1 MVLSE
6 STKTNLSAAWF
17 AIQVKG
23 THEKRVTSLLECQS
37 YECFLPLYTSRRRWS
52 DRIKRVDLPLFPG
65 YVFSRFASS
74 DRVPVLK
81 TPSVI
86 GIVGVGST
94 PTPIDDSEID
104 AIQRVVKS
112 GSSVSPHPYLKVG
125 QTVRINDGCFY
136 GIEGIIADVR
146 GRDHL
151 ILSVGL
157 LQRSVAVEI
166 DSASVTPIQQSTAHG
181 DPAALALI
189 A

>member
-6 STKTNLSAAWF
+6 SNKTNCSAAWF
-17 AIQVKG
+17 ALQVKG

-74 DRVPVLK
+74 DRLPVLK

-86 GIVGVGST
+86 RIVGVGST
-94 PTPIDDSEID
+94 PTPIDDAEID
-104 AIQRVVKS
+104 AIQKVVTS
-112 GSSVSPHPYLKVG
+112 GSHVTPHPFLKVG
-125 QTVRINDGCFY
+125 QAVRINDGCFY
-136 GIEGIIADVR
+136 GVEGIIVDVR
-146 GRDHL
+146 GRNHL
-151 ILSVGL
+151 ILSVSL

-166 DSASVTPIQQSTAHG
+166 DNASVTPIPRSNTYIDSA
-181 DPAALALI
+181 PWRLI